1 MYRIADLNVAMDT
14 FGRTLRQSEAYR
26 IPETTAEVV
35 IRTDL
40 DAAQSRYPSFSPDDC
55 EHMETA
61 AQFYDRLLDYDGM
74 MLHASCVVLD
84 GEAYLF
90 SAPSGTGKS
99 THTQLWLDHF
109 GDRAFIL
116 NDDKPALR
124 WLDGTCY
131 AYGTPWSGKTSLN
144 RNERAVLRGIG
155 ILQRSDVNF
164 AEPLTGSEAIFGI
177 LDQTIRPL
185 SKAHMQT
192 LLECIGKLVSGG
204 FVYRVGVNMDSDAA
218 ETVYR
223 VMRGE
228 GAI

>member
-26 IPETTAEVV
+26 IPESTPDVV

-40 DAAQSRYPSFSPDDC
+40 DAAQSRYPFFSADEC

-61 AQFYDRLLDYDGM
+61 AQFYERLLDYDGM

-99 THTQLWLDHF
+99 THTHLWLDHF

-124 WLDGTCY
+124 WVDGVCY

-144 RNERAVLRGIG
+144 RNERAPLRGIG

-164 AEPLTGSEAIFGI
+164 AEPLSGGEAIFGI

-185 SKAHMQT
+185 SKTHMQS
-192 LLECIGKLVSGG
+192 LLNGIDKLVAGG

-218 ETVYR
+218 QTVYR
-223 VMRGE
+223 AMHRE
-228 GAI
+228 E

>member
-1 MYRIADLNVAMDT
+1 MNMYRIADLNVAMET

-26 IPETTAEVV
+26 TTEAMADIV

-40 DAAQSRYPSFSPDDC
+40 DAAQSRYPSFSADDC

-61 AQFYDRLLDYDGM
+61 SQFYSRLLEHNGM

-99 THTQLWLDHF
+99 THTQLWLKRF

-124 WLDGTCY
+124 WIDGTCY

-164 AEPLTGSEAIFGI
+164 AERLSGTAAIFGV
-177 LDQTIRPL
+177 LDQTIRPYAK
-185 SKAHMQT
+185 SQMQT
-192 LLECIGKLVSGG
+192 LLVCIDKLVAGG
-204 FVYRVGVNMDSDAA
+204 FVYRVGVNMEPDAA

-228 GAI
+228 E